1 MMTLCV
7 VSVWVVFPG
16 RLGCNKGQLL
26 IMILCPWTLATV
38 PRTAKPPPG
47 MSMLEEMAW
56 RRQQREKAEKEAG
69 GGEKPAEF
77 DHNAP
82 AEDRPTGVLKIAV
95 AKALNIDAGSWDS
108 QTSAVHDEL
117 VHVCHELLLGLDELV
132 RAATLGKSN
141 CEPLSCA
148 CCRTLPILSLRK
160 IRLVERRTS
169 LQRKN

>member
-1 MMTLCV
+1 MSRKKCCARQTKCSFCAGSAKQAGGKV
-7 VSVWVVFPG
+7 
-16 RLGCNKGQLL
+16 
-26 IMILCPWTLATV
+26 
-38 PRTAKPPPG
+38 RTSAKPPPG

-56 RRQQREKAEKEAG
+56 RRQQHEKAEKEAG
-69 GGEKPAEF
+69 GEEKPAEF

-132 RAATLGKSN
+132 RAATLGKPN
-141 CEPLSCA
+141 CKPLSCA

-169 LQRKN
+169 LPRKN